1 MNIFFLIIF
10 SLILLLALVTVAYII
25 YIQLI
30 PGAFYYPSAP
40 DRVKTIFDNI
50 KISTKDTVIDLGSGD
65 GRLLIAAAQLG
76 AKAIGYEMNP
86 ALVHQSRQKIENL
99 KLSNLIKIKAKNF
112 WHADL
117 SPATIICVYQFPKYI
132 KKLEKILKKSKHP
145 VTVISN
151 DYPFP
156 NQKPYLIKNRIHF
169 YKFP

>member
-1 MNIFFLIIF
+1 MDIFFLIIF
-10 SLILLLALVTVAYII
+10 FLILLLALVTIAYII

-40 DRVKTIFDNI
+40 DRVKTIFDNL
-50 KISTKDTVIDLGSGD
+50 KISKKDTVVDLGSGD
-65 GRLLIAAAQLG
+65 GRLLIAAAKLG

-86 ALVHQSRQKIENL
+86 ALIHQSRQKIENL
-99 KLSNLIKIKAKNF
+99 KLSGLIEIKAKNF
-112 WHADL
+112 WKADL
-117 SPATIICVYQFPKYI
+117 SSATIICVYQFPKYVA
-132 KKLEKILKKSKHP
+132 KLEKILKKSKHP
-145 VTVISN
+145 VIVVSN

>member
-1 MNIFFLIIF
+1 MDTFFLIIF
-10 SLILLLALVTVAYII
+10 FLILLFALATVAYII

-40 DRVKTIFDNI
+40 DRVRTIFDNL
-50 KISTKDTVIDLGSGD
+50 KISKNDTVVDLGSGD
-65 GRLLIAAAQLG
+65 GRLLIAAAKLG

-86 ALVHQSRQKIENL
+86 ALVHQSRLKVENL
-99 KLSNLIKIKAKNF
+99 KLSNLIEIKAKNF
-112 WHADL
+112 WKVDL
-117 SPATIICVYQFPKYI
+117 SSATVICVYQFPKYI
-132 KKLEKILKKSKHP
+132 AKLEKVLKKSKHP
-145 VTVISN
+145 VVVVSN

>member
-1 MNIFFLIIF
+1 MTTFLFIAIVVLSLSSLGLIIF
-10 SLILLLALVTVAYII
+10 II

-30 PGAFYYPSAP
+30 PGAFYYPSTFNS
-40 DRVKTIFDNI
+40 VKTIFDNL
-50 KISTKDTVIDLGSGD
+50 KINKKDIVFDLGSGD
-65 GRLLIAAAQLG
+65 GRILIAAAQAG

-86 ALVHQSRQKIENL
+86 ILIKKSRQKIKNL
-99 KLSNLIKIKAKNF
+99 NLSKLIKIKAKNF

-117 SPATIICVYQFPKYI
+117 SKATVICVYQFPKYVAR
-132 KKLEKILKKSKHP
+132 LEKILKKSNHP

-156 NQKPYLIKNRIHF
+156 NQKPYLVKNKIYF

>member
-1 MNIFFLIIF
+1 MTTFIFIVT
-10 SLILLLALVTVAYII
+10 ILLSLLALVTVAYII

-40 DRVKTIFDNI
+40 NRVKTIFDNI
-50 KISTKDTVIDLGSGD
+50 KISAKDTVIDLGSGD
-65 GRLLIAAAQLG
+65 GRLLIAAAKKG

-86 ALVHQSRQKIENL
+86 ALVHQSRQKVKDL
-99 KLSNLIKIKAKNF
+99 KLSKSIKIEAKNF

-117 SPATIICVYQFPKYI
+117 SQATVICVYQFPKYI
-132 KKLEKILKKSKHP
+132 TKLEKILKKSKKP

-156 NQKPYLIKNRIHF
+156 NQKPYLTKNKIHF

>member
-1 MNIFFLIIF
+1 MTTLIFIATILF
-10 SLILLLALVTVAYII
+10 SLLTLGTVIYII

-40 DRVKTIFDNI
+40 DRIKTIFDNI
-50 KISTKDTVIDLGSGD
+50 KISKKDTVVDLGSGD
-65 GRLLIAAAQLG
+65 GRILIAAAKKG
-76 AKAIGYEMNP
+76 AKAIGYEMNLSV
-86 ALVHQSRQKIENL
+86 AHRSRQKIKNL
-99 KLSNLIKIKAKNF
+99 NLSNLITIKTKNF

-117 SPATIICVYQFPKYI
+117 SSATVICVYQFPKYI
-132 KKLEKILKKSKHP
+132 ARLEKILKKSPHP

-156 NQKPYLIKNRIHF
+156 NQKPYLIENRIYF